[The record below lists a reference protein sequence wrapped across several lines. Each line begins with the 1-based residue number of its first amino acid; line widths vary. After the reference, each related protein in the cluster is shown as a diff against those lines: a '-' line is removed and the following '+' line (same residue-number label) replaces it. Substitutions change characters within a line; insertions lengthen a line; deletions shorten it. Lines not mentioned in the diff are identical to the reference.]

1 MKDIITELVD
11 VILRKVQENPHH
23 PPSPGGLRKWL
34 RGQGYAQNDIDAA
47 MRLAVSKATEA
58 NKGVDHMLPAA
69 RIYTLAEELKMS
81 KDAREAL
88 KRLELYALID
98 AYEIEAI
105 LERMYQFEGEVGL
118 EELDYLVNWVVCG
131 ARDVETQRTIYDVLD
146 KEPQTYH

>member
-58 NKGVDHMLPAA
+58 NKRVDRMLPPG
-69 RIYTLAEELKMS
+69 RVYTLAEELKMS
-81 KDAREAL
+81 REAREAL
-88 KRLELYALID
+88 KRLELYTLID
-98 AYEIEAI
+98 AYEVEAI
-105 LERMYQFEGEVGL
+105 LERMYQFDGEVGL